1 MLPGCMNIEFYKGKY
16 HAVLIF
22 GAPGSGKGTL
32 ARFLSGCKTLFHL
45 SSGEV
50 FRGLAAT
57 SEAGKLFRRYADR
70 GELIPDRETVA
81 LWNHYMQGLVATN
94 RFIPEEQWLLL
105 DGIPRTRAQVDLIKA
120 HVEVHAVLVLD
131 VKNPSELI
139 ARMVKRAKEEKRIDD
154 AEPEVIQ
161 RRLEVFNQ
169 ETLSVLEGFPA
180 SIVHHINGE
189 LPPIEVAKEA
199 LVALSSLLSRAPLCL
214 SKPCA

>member
-1 MLPGCMNIEFYKGKY
+1 MNIDFYKGKY

-32 ARFLSGCKTLFHL
+32 ARFLAGCKSLFHL
-45 SSGEV
+45 SSGEI

-57 SEAGKLFRRYADR
+57 SEAGKLFRHYADR
-70 GELIPDRETVA
+70 GELLPDRETVA

-105 DGIPRTRAQVDLIKA
+105 DGIPRTREQVELMKA
-120 HVEVHAVLVLD
+120 YVDVHAVLVLD

-139 ARMVKRAKEEKRIDD
+139 SRMIKRAKEEKRIDD

-161 RRLEVFNQ
+161 RRLEIFRE
-169 ETLSVLEGFPA
+169 ETMAVLEGFSP
-180 SIVHHINGE
+180 SIVHAINAE
-189 LPPIEVAKEA
+189 QPPIEVAKDA
-199 LVALSSLLSRAPLCL
+199 LVALSGLLARAPLCI
-214 SKPCA
+214 SKASS